1 MSKMPIFLISVFF
14 IGVVSAASV
23 FDAEIIR
30 ETPLLRDGF
39 DIMRVDGDLIRQYG
53 GLPDSNDVWFFELAS
68 DVNDYRTV
76 IKAGTRLELLPSSAL
91 EKMTADKKM
100 RTTSAY
106 RLWNCRVTK
115 YKGRNFIFPGFFMPL
130 SKAEKPEPEPSQESR
145 LNQQEPAEIQSGQER
160 ERKIA
165 FDEPNDVL
173 AMPQEII
180 EKLRAWRETTT
191 VSIKPIAD
199 SNEISV
205 DESQP
210 ATEEEKL
217 PDDQRYTRNS
227 DSIFLDRTALLVEQD
242 DGRLIFVPDA
252 LGRNV
257 QKLSLH
263 LLPCAAL
270 ELTEL
275 KKAAQTETVRFKI
288 AGIMTK
294 YKGDNY
300 LLLEKA
306 TRTYGHGNFGR

>member
-1 MSKMPIFLISVFF
+1 MSKISVFIILFF
-14 IGVVSAASV
+14 ISVVPAASG

-39 DIMRVDGDLIRQYG
+39 AIMRVDGDLIG
-53 GLPDSNDVWFFELAS
+53 PDSNDVWFFELAS

-100 RTTSAY
+100 RTTAAY
-106 RLWNCRVTK
+106 RLWNSRVTK
-115 YKGRNFIFPGFFMPL
+115 YKGRNFVFPGYFMPL
-130 SKAEKPEPEPSQESR
+130 SKAGKSEPEPSQESQ
-145 LNQQEPAEIQSGQER
+145 LKQQEPDRIQSGQER
-160 ERKIA
+160 ELPLA
-165 FDEPNDVL
+165 LDEPNDVL

-180 EKLRAWRETTT
+180 EKLRARRETTT

-199 SNEISV
+199 SNQISV

-210 ATEEEKL
+210 AAEEEKL
-217 PDDQRYTRNS
+217 PDARRYTRSS
-227 DSIFLDRTALLVEQD
+227 DSVFVDRTALLVEQD
-242 DGRLIFVPDA
+242 DGRLIFIPDA

-270 ELTEL
+270 ELAEL
-275 KKAAQTETVRFKI
+275 KKAAEPKTVRFKI

-294 YKGDNY
+294 YEGDNY

-306 TRTYGHGNFGR
+306 TRTYSHGNFGR

>member
-1 MSKMPIFLISVFF
+1 MSKMPVFLILVFF
-14 IGVVSAASV
+14 IGVVSASSG

-39 DIMRVDGDLIRQYG
+39 AIIRVDGDLIG
-53 GLPDSNDVWFFELAS
+53 PDSNDVWFFELAS
-68 DVNDYRTV
+68 DVNDYITV
-76 IKAGTRLELLPSSAL
+76 IKSGTRLELLPSLAL

-100 RTTSAY
+100 RTTATY

-130 SKAEKPEPEPSQESR
+130 RKAEKPEPEPSKESQ
-145 LNQQEPAEIQSGQER
+145 LKQQEPAETQSVQER
-160 ERKIA
+160 A
-165 FDEPNDVL
+165 LDEPNDVL

-180 EKLRAWRETTT
+180 EKLRARRERTT
-191 VSIKPIAD
+191 VRIKPIAD

-205 DESQP
+205 NESQP

-217 PDDQRYTRNS
+217 PEDQSYTRKF
-227 DSIFLDRTALLVEQD
+227 DSIYVDRTAFLVEQD

-252 LGRNV
+252 LGRKV

-275 KKAAQTETVRFKI
+275 KKAAEPETVRFKI

-306 TRTYGHGNFGR
+306 TRTYNHGNFGR

>member
-1 MSKMPIFLISVFF
+1 MSRKSVFLILFF
-14 IGVVSAASV
+14 ISVVPAVSG
-23 FDAEIIR
+23 FDTEIIR

-39 DIMRVDGDLIRQYG
+39 VMNRIDGNLIG
-53 GLPDSNDVWFFELAS
+53 PDGNDVWFFELAS

-91 EKMTADKKM
+91 EKMIADKKM
-100 RTTSAY
+100 RTTAAY
-106 RLWNCRVTK
+106 RLWNSRVTK
-115 YKGRNFIFPGFFMPL
+115 YKGRNFIFPDFFMPL
-130 SKAEKPEPEPSQESR
+130 SKAVKTEPETSQESQR
-145 LNQQEPAEIQSGQER
+145 EQQEPARIQSVQER
-160 ERKIA
+160 EQQLA
-165 FDEPNDVL
+165 LDEPNDVL

-180 EKLRAWRETTT
+180 DKLRARREKTA
-191 VSIKPIAD
+191 VSRQPIAD

-205 DESQP
+205 EDLQP

-217 PDDQRYTRNS
+217 PDAQSYSQSS
-227 DSIFLDRTALLVEQD
+227 DSVYVDRTAFLVKQD
-242 DGRLIFVPDA
+242 DGRLVFVPDA

-257 QKLSLH
+257 QKRSLH

-275 KKAAQTETVRFKI
+275 KQAAEPNKVRFKI

-294 YKGDNY
+294 YKGKNY

-306 TRTYGHGNFGR
+306 TRTYSHGNFGR

>member
-1 MSKMPIFLISVFF
+1 MSKISVFLILVFF
-14 IGVVSAASV
+14 ISVVPASSG

-39 DIMRVDGDLIRQYG
+39 AIIRVDGDLIG
-53 GLPDSNDVWFFELAS
+53 PDSNDVWFFELAS

-76 IKAGTRLELLPSSAL
+76 IKAGTKLELLPSLAL

-100 RTTSAY
+100 RTTAAY

-130 SKAEKPEPEPSQESR
+130 SKAEKPERQTSQE
-145 LNQQEPAEIQSGQER
+145 LQPGQGRER
-160 ERKIA
+160 ELA
-165 FDEPNDVL
+165 LDEPNDVL
-173 AMPQEII
+173 AMPQEVI
-180 EKLRAWRETTT
+180 EKLRARRENTT
-191 VSIKPIAD
+191 VSKKPIAD

-217 PDDQRYTRNS
+217 SDAQRYTRSS
-227 DSIFLDRTALLVEQD
+227 DSLFVDRTAFLVEQD
-242 DGRLIFVPDA
+242 EGRFVFVPDA

-275 KKAAQTETVRFKI
+275 KQAAEPETVRFKI

-306 TRTYGHGNFGR
+306 TRTYSHGNFGR